1 MTRTSEHI
9 EDFIDT
15 LTSWAS
21 TQPDIMAVALVGSY
35 AREAA
40 SETSDIDLVL
50 LVNDPKVYLE
60 NTGWLK
66 RFGPIEKQ
74 QTEDYGNVKSLRV
87 WYDGGH
93 EVEYGLTTRD
103 WVQLP
108 LDEGTWRVIKDGMG
122 ILLERETLLSPH
134 LQD

>member
-9 EDFIDT
+9 KDFIDT
-15 LTSWAS
+15 FIS
-21 TQPDIMAVALVGSY
+21 
-35 AREAA
+35 
-40 SETSDIDLVL
+40 
-50 LVNDPKVYLE
+50 
-60 NTGWLK
+60 WLK

-74 QTEDYGNVKSLRV
+74 QTEDYENLRSLRV

-103 WVQLP
+103 WIQIP
-108 LDEGTWRVIKDGMG
+108 LDEGTWEVIKDGMR
-122 ILLERETLLSPH
+122 ILLEREALLSPH